1 MIKFRLNLFNI
12 YYKLNYFIIKE
23 CLKYLELIS
32 INNFQVLVTYLGYLV
47 KKMSPSKKEIP
58 YLILNLKK
66 LIFLKNVRYVKQLNI
81 FWVGKL
87 S

>member
-1 MIKFRLNLFNI
+1 MFKVFRVNFN
-12 YYKLNYFIIKE
+12 KQL
-23 CLKYLELIS
+23 S
-32 INNFQVLVTYLGYLV
+32 SVGYIFTGRLV

-87 S
+87 LS